1 VKDLAENRARIRD
14 VAALAGVSTAT
25 VSNTL
30 NHPEQVATA
39 TRDRVERAMAELNF
53 VKNASAR
60 QLRVGRSLM
69 VGAIV
74 LDISNPFYTA
84 LIRGIEDR
92 LAADDCTLLI
102 CSSDEDPEREARFMR
117 LFAEQGVRGVLLT
130 PSGDPAEP
138 LSYLSRLGIPAVLL
152 DAESDQVSSV
162 SVDHVA
168 GARQA
173 VSHLLDQGHRRIAF
187 MNGPPDLRQCRDRG
201 QGAWE
206 AVQGHGLDPA
216 EVLVSQALA
225 SMSATAGQAGLA
237 RLLDRPGPKP
247 TAVFCVNDVVAM
259 GVIRELRSRHLA
271 LPQDVAVVG
280 YDDVPFA
287 EELVIPLTSVRQPM
301 HDLGWSAV
309 DLLLTEPDQ
318 PRHITFTPQLVV
330 RASSRPF
337 GPGGRSEAGA

>member
-1 VKDLAENRARIRD
+1 

-30 NHPEQVATA
+30 NHPEQVAA
-39 TRDRVERAMAELNF
+39 TTRARVERAMADLHF

-60 QLRVGRSLM
+60 QLRMGQSLM

-92 LAADDCTLLI
+92 LAADDCTLMI
-102 CSSDEDPEREARFMR
+102 CSSDEDPLKEARFMR

-138 LSYLSRLGIPAVLL
+138 LTYLDRLGIPAVLL

-173 VSHLLDQGHRRIAF
+173 VGHLLDQGHRRIAF
-187 MNGPPDLRQCRDRG
+187 VNGPPDLKQCRDRA

-206 AVQGHGLDPA
+206 AVKERSLDPA
-216 EVLVSQALA
+216 AVLVAQSLP
-225 SMSATAGQAGLA
+225 SMSAASGQAGLA
-237 RLLDRPGPKP
+237 RLLDRSDPRP

-259 GVIRELRSRHLA
+259 GVIRELRNRHLA
-271 LPQDVAVVG
+271 VPQDVAVVG
-280 YDDVPFA
+280 YDDIPFA
-287 EELVIPLTSVRQPM
+287 EELITPLSSVRQPM

-309 DLLLTEPDQ
+309 DLLLTEPDRH
-318 PRHITFTPQLVV
+318 RHITFTPQLVV
-330 RASSRPF
+330 RASSRLF
-337 GPGGRSEAGA
+337 GPSGQLEPTPAA